1 MDRSGSEAMVVV
13 STRGRAR
20 WSWARQ
26 VLTAAVVASSFAGSR
41 AIAEEKAATGKPA
54 AKTAPSSPKPA
65 NNPNSS
71 MDRLREKLAKDEK
84 LVISQNL
91 ELTDAEA
98 KGFWP
103 LYDAYKQE
111 LEKSNL
117 RIGGVVHQYLDVH
130 AEGPIPNELATTL
143 LGETLDI
150 EKSEL
155 EQKLAHLKKVE
166 KVLPPYKMVRYAQL
180 ENKIRAILKYDL
192 AAQIPIAK

>member
-1 MDRSGSEAMVVV
+1 MVVV
-13 STRGRAR
+13 SNRGRAR
-20 WSWARQ
+20 WRWARQ
-26 VLTAAVVASSFAGSR
+26 FLTAAVVASSLAGTQ
-41 AIAEEKAATGKPA
+41 AIAEEKAAPSKPA
-54 AKTAPSSPKPA
+54 AKTAPSSPKPP

-84 LVISQNL
+84 AVIAQNL

-130 AEGPIPNELATTL
+130 AEGPIPNELATSL

>member
-1 MDRSGSEAMVVV
+1 MVVV
-13 STRGRAR
+13 SNRGRAR
-20 WSWARQ
+20 WRWARQ
-26 VLTAAVVASSFAGSR
+26 FLTAAVVASSLAGTQ
-41 AIAEEKAATGKPA
+41 AIAEEKAAPSKPA
-54 AKTAPSSPKPA
+54 AKTAPSSPKPP

-84 LVISQNL
+84 AVIAQNL